1 VHSIVKNK
9 VRLLRIAYW
18 TGALLDEVA
27 ILMIWYRER
36 WLSPSLQAFM
46 DLAKDEMKETFSSE

>member
-1 VHSIVKNK
+1 VKNK